1 MNHPAGEIDTVGSTG
16 IAASSAGEVPESA
29 RKDRKV
35 TLDIIIPVYNE
46 EDVLDLLFERLETIF
61 SPSKRETHLIS
72 AVNYLMV
79 DDGSKDRSAAII
91 CEKIQRGA
99 PAVLYRLSR
108 NYGHQNAVSA
118 GLHNSRSDVV
128 AIIDADMQDPPEV
141 ILEMLAKWR
150 EDYDVVYGIRTN
162 RKENLFKIGAYRLF
176 YLLISFLSEIDIP
189 LDSGDFSLLDR
200 RVVRAMKSL
209 PEKLRFPRVLRA
221 WVGFRQAGLSY
232 DRSSRA
238 AGTSKYSFSKLY
250 KLATDGI
257 AAASIRPLK
266 IAQVFCVVYLAFIAI
281 LATVLLGKYWS
292 YRGVNEF
299 AMWALFGYMLIVL
312 GSFVQT
318 LCVYILGAYV
328 GRMYLEVK
336 DRPSYIVMEVVS
348 GKSFDSGHRH
358 AE

>member
-1 MNHPAGEIDTVGSTG
+1 MNRTAGEIDSVSSTG
-16 IAASSAGEVPESA
+16 IAASSAGDVSGAA
-29 RKDRKV
+29 RRDRKV
-35 TLDIIIPVYNE
+35 ALDIIIPVYNE

-61 SPSKRETHLIS
+61 SPSKREKHLIS
-72 AVNYLMV
+72 AVNYLIV

-91 CEKIQRGA
+91 CERIKRGT

-118 GLHNSRSDVV
+118 GLHKSRSDVV

-162 RKENLFKIGAYRLF
+162 RKENVVKISAYRIF

-200 RVVRAMKSL
+200 RVVRAMKGL

-221 WVGFRQAGLSY
+221 WVGFRQVGLSY

-266 IAQVFCVVYLAFIAI
+266 IAQVFCIVYLAFITI
-281 LATVLLGKYWS
+281 LAAVLLGKYWS

-299 AMWALFGYMLIVL
+299 ALWALFGYLLIAL

-328 GRMYLEVK
+328 GRTYLEVK
-336 DRPSYIVMEVVS
+336 DRPSYVVMEVIGGKAS
-348 GKSFDSGHRH
+348 GSDHHH